1 MLKIEN
7 LHKIYGKY
15 HALSGLDMTVKEG
28 ALYGFV
34 GPNGAGKTTAIKIMT
49 GLLQAEEGSVL
60 INGKDAL
67 ADPDQL
73 KSCIGYVPDFFGV
86 YDNLTVGEYMSFF
99 ASCYQLDGL
108 VARKRY
114 TALLEQVGLE
124 DKLDFYVDGL
134 SRGMKQRLCLAR
146 ALIHDPQ
153 ILILDEPTNHMDIQ
167 AKETLESAFQAYE
180 GTILFVSH
188 DRYFIRQVAKSV
200 LIFENNAAFYYPF
213 GYEHYLE
220 RKEKEASGEP
230 LAARIKAEEQALIEG
245 LKAVPRAE
253 RHRLREIPQEEAY
266 DQWRLR
272 LAAEAIENAAECAAA
287 LYQQIL
293 EKNTGVL
300 IIRELP
306 DTVKLKETEA
316 EAYSAVWDLMIKL
329 EKSLP
334 MAYIFY
340 GQDSLVEENTRYDEI
355 GIFLP
360 DSLFLKNLER
370 HVKKAEAI
378 IYAEE

>member
-15 HALSGLDMTVKEG
+15 HALSGLDMIVKEG

-153 ILILDEPTNHMDIQ
+153 ILILDEPTSGLDPRTRVEF
-167 AKETLESAFQAYE
+167 KEILEDLKFA
-180 GTILFVSH
+180 GKTILISSH
-188 DRYFIRQVAKSV
+188 VLSELSEMCTDIGIIDQGRMILEGNIQDILSRVNASNPLVISVYSNMEKALSILKSHPCV
-200 LIFENNAAFYYPF
+200 RTISM
-213 GYEHYLE
+213 
-220 RKEKEASGEP
+220 REKDICVRFTGDA
-230 LAARIKAEEQALIEG
+230 Q
-245 LKAVPRAE
+245 
-253 RHRLREIPQEEAY
+253 
-266 DQWRLR
+266 D
-272 LAAEAIENAAECAAA
+272 EAI
-287 LYQQIL
+287 LLQQLIDSDVLVNGFTREKGSL
-293 EKNTGVL
+293 E
-300 IIRELP
+300 
-306 DTVKLKETEA
+306 TVFMQLTDHEEERVVTSYEA
-316 EAYSAVWDLMIKL
+316 ESGL
-329 EKSLP
+329 
-334 MAYIFY
+334 
-340 GQDSLVEENTRYDEI
+340 
-355 GIFLP
+355 
-360 DSLFLKNLER
+360 
-370 HVKKAEAI
+370 
-378 IYAEE
+378 

>member
-153 ILILDEPTNHMDIQ
+153 ILILDEPTSGLDPRTRVEFKEILEDLKFAGKTILISSHVLSELSQLCTDIGILDQGRLLAEGNMEDILARVNTSKPLVITVCRNLNQ
-167 AKETLESAFQAYE
+167 ALALLRSNPMVQTITVKDQEISIHFSGDQEEEAGLLAQLIGAGVMVSSFVREPGSLESVFMQLTE
-180 GTILFVSH
+180 HEEERV
-188 DRYFIRQVAKSV
+188 V
-200 LIFENNAAFYYPF
+200 LSYDAE
-213 GYEHYLE
+213 
-220 RKEKEASGEP
+220 SG
-230 LAARIKAEEQALIEG
+230 
-245 LKAVPRAE
+245 
-253 RHRLREIPQEEAY
+253 
-266 DQWRLR
+266 
-272 LAAEAIENAAECAAA
+272 
-287 LYQQIL
+287 
-293 EKNTGVL
+293 
-300 IIRELP
+300 
-306 DTVKLKETEA
+306 
-316 EAYSAVWDLMIKL
+316 
-329 EKSLP
+329 
-334 MAYIFY
+334 F
-340 GQDSLVEENTRYDEI
+340 
-355 GIFLP
+355 
-360 DSLFLKNLER
+360 
-370 HVKKAEAI
+370 
-378 IYAEE
+378 

>member
-1 MLKIEN
+1 MKKQSYLSTEN
-7 LHKIYGKY
+7 LAAGYDGKAWIREISI
-15 HALSGLDMTVKEG
+15 HASRGEIVTLI
-28 ALYGFV
+28 

-153 ILILDEPTNHMDIQ
+153 ILILDEPTSGLDPRTRVEF
-167 AKETLESAFQAYE
+167 KEILEDLKFA
-180 GTILFVSH
+180 GKTILISSH
-188 DRYFIRQVAKSV
+188 VLSELSEMCTDIGIIDQGRMILEGNIQDILSRVNASNPLVISVYSNMEKALSILKSHPCV
-200 LIFENNAAFYYPF
+200 RTISM
-213 GYEHYLE
+213 
-220 RKEKEASGEP
+220 REKDICVRFTGDA
-230 LAARIKAEEQALIEG
+230 Q
-245 LKAVPRAE
+245 
-253 RHRLREIPQEEAY
+253 
-266 DQWRLR
+266 D
-272 LAAEAIENAAECAAA
+272 EAI
-287 LYQQIL
+287 LLQQLIDSDVLVNGFTREKGSL
-293 EKNTGVL
+293 E
-300 IIRELP
+300 
-306 DTVKLKETEA
+306 TVFMQLTDHEEERVVTSYEA
-316 EAYSAVWDLMIKL
+316 ESDL
-329 EKSLP
+329 
-334 MAYIFY
+334 
-340 GQDSLVEENTRYDEI
+340 
-355 GIFLP
+355 
-360 DSLFLKNLER
+360 
-370 HVKKAEAI
+370 
-378 IYAEE
+378 